1 MEVDEIAKLSQS
13 DIEIIL
19 DLYKNGETFTNIAKK
34 FNVSRSSVTRRI
46 KQAGVYRL
54 DSSKTCVNCGSVF
67 YPSNYASQIQRFCS
81 DNCRQHNFWK
91 DKERPKKPKTIAN
104 CRYCG
109 NLYEKNGRS
118 SYCSVSCKEKQYE
131 KDKNRGRKIRFYKVD
146 CEYCKTKE
154 LSKVEKRYCSDR
166 CADKHYEIKRRNR
179 KRKLKK
185 CKICNSWHSKR
196 GVYCSIK
203 CGKKAHK
210 HRSSERMILAR
221 KNGQFDADIDIYKL
235 IERDGGCCYLCGD
248 DVLFSYNFNHP
259 KYPTIEH
266 VVPISKGGTHSWD
279 NVMVACRDCNTR
291 KKTKSLDDFLKG
303 R

>member
-13 DIEIIL
+13 DIEIVI
-19 DLYKNGETFTNIAKK
+19 DLYKKGESFTNIAKK
-34 FNVSRSSVTRRI
+34 FNVSRNMITKKI
-46 KQAGVYRL
+46 KDAGVYRL
-54 DSSKTCVNCGSVF
+54 DITKTCKWCGKIF
-67 YPSNYASQIQRFCS
+67 KPSNHATHIQRFCS
-81 DNCRQHNFWK
+81 DYCRQHNFWK
-91 DKERPKKPKTIAN
+91 DKERPKQPKKKAKCKYCNTLYDKAN
-104 CRYCG
+104 
-109 NLYEKNGRS
+109 S
-118 SYCSVSCKEKQYE
+118 SIYCSDICRKKQYE
-131 KDKNRGRKIRFYKVD
+131 KDKNRGRKIRFYKVV

-154 LSKVEKRYCSDR
+154 LSKVKKRYCSDR

-196 GVYCSIK
+196 GVYCSVK

-235 IERDGGCCYLCGD
+235 IERDGGRCYLCGD
-248 DVLFSYNFNHP
+248 DVLFSYHYNDP

-266 VVPISKGGTHSWD
+266 VIPITKGGTHSWD

-291 KKTKSLDDFLKG
+291 KKTKSLEDYLNG

>member
-13 DIEIIL
+13 DVEIVI
-19 DLYKNGETFTNIAKK
+19 DLYKKGESFTNIAKK
-34 FNVSRSSVTRRI
+34 FNVSRNMITKKI
-46 KQAGVYRL
+46 KDAGIYRL
-54 DSSKTCVNCGSVF
+54 DITKTCEWCGKIF
-67 YPSNYASQIQRFCS
+67 KPSNHATHIQRFCS
-81 DNCRQHNFWK
+81 DYCRQYNFWK
-91 DKERPKKPKTIAN
+91 DKERPKQPKKKVN
-104 CRYCG
+104 CKYC
-109 NLYEKNGRS
+109 NTLYEKIGRS
-118 SYCSVSCKEKQYE
+118 NYCSDICKEKQYE
-131 KDKNRGRKIRFYKVD
+131 KDKNKGRKIRLYKI
-146 CEYCKTKE
+146 YCKCCGNKTW
-154 LSKVEKRYCSDR
+154 SKNNKIYCSYYCKER
-166 CADKHYEIKRRNR
+166 HRSTRRKNLKRR
-179 KRKLKK
+179 LKK

-196 GVYCSIK
+196 GVYCSVK

-235 IERDGGCCYLCGD
+235 IERDGGRCYLCGD
-248 DVLFSYNFNHP
+248 DVLFLYNFNHP